1 MCRKKKVE
9 IRKFEVAF
17 ISICTKG
24 EDPNYKTNANAKRPL
39 DALYELALEEG

>member
-17 ISICTKG
+17 ISLCTKG
-24 EDPNYKTNANAKRPL
+24 EGEIYKTRVSPL
-39 DALYELALEEG
+39 SI